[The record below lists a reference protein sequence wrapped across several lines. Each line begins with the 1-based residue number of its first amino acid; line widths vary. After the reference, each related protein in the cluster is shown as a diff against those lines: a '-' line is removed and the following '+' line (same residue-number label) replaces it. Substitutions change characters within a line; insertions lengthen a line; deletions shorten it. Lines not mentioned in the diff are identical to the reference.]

1 MVLTPML
8 EAKNIDVLFGKK
20 AVFSNLSVSI
30 RPGEIYG
37 ISGKSGCGK
46 TTLGRVLAGLHRP
59 DAGRVVLDN
68 ANLALNEIWPVQYL
82 YQSPLAAMN
91 PRWTIDKI
99 IKESGAVDL
108 ELARVLGVS
117 ADWAER
123 YPHELSGGQL
133 QRVSILRAL
142 GAKPRYL
149 IADEI
154 TSALDPVA
162 QAQIWSFL
170 LSLTKKLQ
178 LGILAISHDEELL
191 TRVGTE
197 KRRLKLDYKDTL
209 KA

>member
-1 MVLTPML
+1 ML
-8 EAKNIDVLFGKK
+8 EARNIDVSFGKR
-20 AVFSNLSVSI
+20 AVLSKLSI
-30 RPGEIYG
+30 SISPSEVYC

-46 TTLGRVLAGLHRP
+46 TTLGRVLAGLHKP
-59 DAGRVVLDN
+59 DAGQVVLDN
-68 ANLALNEIWPVQYL
+68 QNLTLNTVWPVQYL

-108 ELARVLGVS
+108 ELAHILGIRS
-117 ADWAER
+117 EWAER

-149 IADEI
+149 VADEI

-162 QAQIWSFL
+162 QAQIWNL
-170 LSLTKKLQ
+170 LLTLTQKLQ
-178 LGILAISHDEELL
+178 LGIFAISHDKELL
-191 TRVGTE
+191 AKIGTE
-197 KRRLKLDYKDTL
+197 KRQLKLDF
-209 KA
+209 

>member
-1 MVLTPML
+1 ML
-8 EAKNIDVLFGKK
+8 EARNIDVTFGKR
-20 AVFSNLSVSI
+20 AVLSKLSISI
-30 RPGEIYG
+30 RPSEVYC

-46 TTLGRVLAGLHRP
+46 TTLGRVLAGLHKP
-59 DAGRVVLDN
+59 DAGQVVLDKQ
-68 ANLALNEIWPVQYL
+68 NLTMNTVWPVQYL

-108 ELARVLGVS
+108 ELARILGIRS
-117 ADWAER
+117 EWAER

-162 QAQIWSFL
+162 QAQIWNL
-170 LSLTKKLQ
+170 LLTLTQKLQ
-178 LGILAISHDEELL
+178 LGIFAISHDKELL
-191 TRVGTE
+191 AKIGTE
-197 KRRLKLDYKDTL
+197 KRQLKLDF
-209 KA
+209 